1 MKLNNNHKLFYAE
14 HKLKL
19 RKTISVHALIN
30 AQIETLIETPDAFKT
45 DKYNAYKIIAS
56 NFKRLNNNDFHKKLF
71 YFSHSGAT
79 PQMRKAASRVRRKLL
94 KIKGSL
100 P

>member
-30 AQIETLIETPDAFKT
+30 AQVDKPDAFKT

-71 YFSHSGAT
+71 YFSQSGAT

>member
-14 HKLKL
+14 HKLRL

-30 AQIETLIETPDAFKT
+30 AQVETPDAFKT
-45 DKYNAYKIIAS
+45 DKYNSYKIIAS
-56 NFKRLNNNDFHKKLF
+56 NFKRLNNNDFHKRLF
-71 YFSHSGAT
+71 YFSQSGAT